1 MRYVNTHMKRMMYMP
16 PYSVHAEPCS
26 AWSDD
31 LEMLSGRYLLH
42 IFTKNSL
49 SALGLILRIFT
60 KIKKGKKVKSC
71 ECQGLV
77 QPHTDIT

>member
-42 IFTKNSL
+42 IFTKTSEC
-49 SALGLILRIFT
+49 LGRDICGFSIFI
-60 KIKKGKKVKSC
+60 KICV
-71 ECQGLV
+71 
-77 QPHTDIT
+77 

>member
-16 PYSVHAEPCS
+16 SYSVHAEPCS

-42 IFTKNSL
+42 IFTKTSEC
-49 SALGLILRIFT
+49 LGL
-60 KIKKGKKVKSC
+60 
-71 ECQGLV
+71 
-77 QPHTDIT
+77 DICGFSTSD